1 MTKFE
6 IDIRSYNRAGFVS
19 ELIESTCGSHTSDLT
34 TDEIIKY
41 INQNA
46 VIIDFDD
53 EVMPASRWR
62 DDIKDYVFDAKFQ
75 ATERLCKTDT
85 EGTTSLSDWMQ
96 WGEWETMTPAEMAQE
111 WDENNSNN

>member
-6 IDIRSYNRAGFVS
+6 IDTRSYNRAGFVS
-19 ELIESTCGSHTSDLT
+19 ELITSTCGSQTNDLT
-34 TDEIIKY
+34 TDQIIEY

-53 EVMPASRWR
+53 EIMPASRWSN
-62 DDIKDYVFDAKFQ
+62 DIKHMVFDAKFQ
-75 ATERLCKTDT
+75 ATVSLCKTDT
-85 EGTTSLSDWMQ
+85 EGTTSLSDWMK

-111 WDENNSNN
+111 WDENSNN

>member
-6 IDIRSYNRAGFVS
+6 IDTRSYSRAGFVS
-19 ELIESTCGSHTSDLT
+19 ELITSTCGSDTSALT
-34 TDEIIKY
+34 TDQVIEY

-46 VIIDFDD
+46 VVIDCDD

-96 WGEWETMTPAEMAQE
+96 WGEWETMTPAQMAEE
-111 WDENNSNN
+111 WDEINSNN

>member
-6 IDIRSYNRAGFVS
+6 IDTRSYSRAGFVS
-19 ELIESTCGSHTSDLT
+19 ELITSTCGSDTSDLT
-34 TDEIIKY
+34 ADQIIKY

-46 VIIDFDD
+46 VVIDFDD
-53 EVMPASRWR
+53 EVMPAIRWR
-62 DDIKDYVFDAKFQ
+62 DDIISHVFDAKFQ

-96 WGEWETMTPAEMAQE
+96 WVEWETMTPAEMAQE